1 MKAIPLYYTNHQ
13 NVQVC
18 VHDYTCNYGDLLY
31 GLQCQPYYCF
41 PMDSNYNMYIYIL
54 LYIFAPVSHI
64 HVCIVYVHVVKEVIS
79 LRGARS
85 ISGQACNRMCTRA
98 LQTSR
103 KNSSYVK
110 TVTKSC
116 SSWNIFLNFYNIL

>member
-1 MKAIPLYYTNHQ
+1 MTIHVTMGIYYMACNANPIIAFPWIRTT
-13 NVQVC
+13 
-18 VHDYTCNYGDLLY
+18 TCII
-31 GLQCQPYYCF
+31 Q
-41 PMDSNYNMYIYIL
+41 YIYIL

-116 SSWNIFLNFYNIL
+116 SS